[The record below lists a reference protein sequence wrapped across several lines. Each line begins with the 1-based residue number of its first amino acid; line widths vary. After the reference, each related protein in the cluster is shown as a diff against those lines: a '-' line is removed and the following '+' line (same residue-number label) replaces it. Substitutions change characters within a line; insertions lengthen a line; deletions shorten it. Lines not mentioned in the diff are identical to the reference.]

1 MLIMR
6 VRNNTAGSILFLT
19 TMLLAAGLVIP
30 AGALTLSPGSGSGS
44 IPTIANGDSVYINGV
59 ATGNPPQGLQVWL
72 IGTNYVKTATVSVG
86 PDSTYSYQLR
96 PADTLQLAS
105 GQYVVLVQHPMMNG
119 QFDVY
124 YNPSD
129 GKVYNRLTGMN
140 IFQLTGPGSLDM
152 PASANALMQAINSQN
167 IDDTFAKT
175 SFSVNTP
182 AASIN
187 PIGDHAVGDTFTI
200 SGSTNLAAGD
210 NVLVEIR
217 SASFAPTGKNA
228 ASGSS
233 GASGTVTVVA
243 GSGSSN
249 RWSFDVDTAG
259 WKPDEY
265 LVTVSGVTIDV
276 TGSASFSL
284 RAAVPTPVQT
294 TATLPPSA
302 SPTITQETPL
312 PATTPAAAPVATK
325 APFSPAGVIGAV
337 GILLVSG
344 RLKRKT

>member
-1 MLIMR
+1 MRPENFRPELFFLIAA
-6 VRNNTAGSILFLT
+6 V
-19 TMLLAAGLVIP
+19 LLIP
-30 AGALTLSPGSGSGS
+30 AFSAPATALTLTPGDSSGG
-44 IPTIANGDSVYINGV
+44 IPTIANGDSVYINGI

-72 IGTNYVKTATVSVG
+72 IGTNYVKTATVSVA

-96 PADTLQLAS
+96 PADTMQLAA

-129 GKVYNRLTGMN
+129 GKVYNRLTGMS

-152 PASANALMQAINSQN
+152 PASANALMQAIGSQN

-175 SFSVNTP
+175 SFYVSTP
-182 AASIN
+182 AASIS
-187 PIGDHAVGDTFTI
+187 PIGDHAVGDSFTI
-200 SGSTNLAAGD
+200 SGTTNLAAG
-210 NVLVEIR
+210 NNLLVEIR
-217 SASFAPTGKNA
+217 SASFAPTSKNA

-284 RAAVPTPVQT
+284 RTAVPTPGQT
-294 TATLPPSA
+294 IAKPSPSVA
-302 SPTITQETPL
+302 AAITQETPV
-312 PATTPAAAPVATK
+312 PATTPATTPVATK
-325 APFSPAGVIGAV
+325 APFSQVAVIGAIGV
-337 GILLVSG
+337 LLVSG
-344 RLKRKT
+344 CLKRKP